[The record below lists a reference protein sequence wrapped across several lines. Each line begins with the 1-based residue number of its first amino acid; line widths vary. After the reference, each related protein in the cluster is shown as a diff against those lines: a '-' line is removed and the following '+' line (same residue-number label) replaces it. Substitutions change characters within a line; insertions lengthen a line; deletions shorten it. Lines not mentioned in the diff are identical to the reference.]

1 MFISRFKNYLQFEKR
16 FSEHTLLAYIKDI
29 NQFESFIASSD
40 LDFALVTHQHVRSW
54 MVSLLELKCSARTI
68 NRKLSVLRSFYKF
81 LQREKLLEKNPTLQ
95 VKAPKVAKRLP
106 VIINEDKLNTLLDS
120 DVPFS
125 ADFEGLRDRLV
136 LEFLFGTGIRLAEL
150 IAIQPGDIDG
160 YGQSVRIYGKR
171 RKERIV
177 PLYPSLVKLIDKY
190 ICEKNN
196 LSFEN
201 ISHGLIVTSTGKA
214 AYPKLIYR
222 IVKRYLAYITTNQK
236 SSPHILRHTF
246 ATSLLNDG
254 ADLNAI
260 KELLGHAS
268 LAATQVYTH
277 NSAEKLKSI
286 YKQAHPRA

>member
-1 MFISRFKNYLQFEKR
+1 MFINRFKNYLQFEKR
-16 FSEHTLLAYIKDI
+16 FSEHTVRAYLKDI
-29 NQFESFIASSD
+29 SQFEVFIASSD
-40 LDFALVTHQHVRSW
+40 LDFALVTHQDVRSW
-54 MVSLLELKCSARTI
+54 MVSLLEVKCSARTI

-106 VIINEDKLNTLLDS
+106 AIINEDKLNTLLDS

-125 ADFEGLRDRLV
+125 ADFEGQRDRLV

-150 IAIQPGDIDG
+150 IAIRSEDIDK

-190 ICEKNN
+190 LDEKNS
-196 LSFEN
+196 LPFEN
-201 ISHGLIVTSTGKA
+201 ISPGLIVTSTGKA

-222 IVKRYLAYITTNQK
+222 IVKKYLAYITTSQK